1 MQEKFCRS
9 KLTQQKNTIMEP
21 NKLDSI
27 IKEKLEARKIQPSA
41 QAWDRL
47 DAMLTATEKP
57 KRSFTWMYIAASF
70 IGFLIVGTIFFNGFG
85 AKKISTT
92 TPVVLEQ
99 KLDRN
104 TTEEQKVNIKDTTT
118 SIITKSLIR
127 RKEVVAEN
135 NNLNRKPTQLLN
147 KNKEVS
153 VINQNKSENNQNNVP
168 VPLVAEKAS
177 NNTINTLL
185 GSIESK
191 MVKENQIGQKQSVS
205 VNANNLLSQV
215 DNELEPSFREKVIVK
230 INKNYQTVKVAL
242 ANRNL
247 E

>member
-1 MQEKFCRS
+1 
-9 KLTQQKNTIMEP
+9 MEP

-27 IKEKLEARKIQPSA
+27 MKEKLEARKIQPSA

-118 SIITKSLIR
+118 SISTKSLIR

-135 NNLNRKPTQLLN
+135 NNLNRKPTQLVN
-147 KNKEVS
+147 KNKEIS

>member
-1 MQEKFCRS
+1 
-9 KLTQQKNTIMEP
+9 MEP

-47 DAMLTATEKP
+47 DAMLTAT
-57 KRSFTWMYIAASF
+57 
-70 IGFLIVGTIFFNGFG
+70 
-85 AKKISTT
+85 
-92 TPVVLEQ
+92 
-99 KLDRN
+99 
-104 TTEEQKVNIKDTTT
+104 TEEQKVNIKDTTT
-118 SIITKSLIR
+118 SISTKSLIR

-153 VINQNKSENNQNNVP
+153 VINQYKSENNQNNVP

-205 VNANNLLSQV
+205 INANNLLSQV

>member
-1 MQEKFCRS
+1 
-9 KLTQQKNTIMEP
+9 MEP

-118 SIITKSLIR
+118 SISTKSLIR

>member
-1 MQEKFCRS
+1 
-9 KLTQQKNTIMEP
+9 MEP

-85 AKKISTT
+85 AKIISTT

-104 TTEEQKVNIKDTTT
+104 TIEEQKVNIKDTTT
-118 SIITKSLIR
+118 SISTKSLIR

-135 NNLNRKPTQLLN
+135 NNLNRKPTQLVN

-177 NNTINTLL
+177 NNAINTLL

-205 VNANNLLSQV
+205 VNSNNLLSQV

>member
-1 MQEKFCRS
+1 
-9 KLTQQKNTIMEP
+9 MEP

-118 SIITKSLIR
+118 SISTKSLIR

-153 VINQNKSENNQNNVP
+153 VINQYKSENNQNNVP

-205 VNANNLLSQV
+205 INANNLLSQV

>member
-1 MQEKFCRS
+1 
-9 KLTQQKNTIMEP
+9 MEP

-104 TTEEQKVNIKDTTT
+104 TTEEQKVNSKDTTT
-118 SIITKSLIR
+118 SISTKSLIR